1 MCMCDACHAF
11 LDSSSASP
19 WDILCM
25 FLLCPASPVQIDLFS
40 FLHILLLHGA
50 QFASAWCQ
58 HFICLPRIF
67 QYSIVHY
74 GKPTF
79 SDAFK
84 VQIVLKYNL
93 FLTRKEHYLNANFSK
108 RTEQI
113 YTKSNKG
120 TSLSKVLLSCLAWCD
135 SIQPFFSIL
144 RSKWPYG
151 S

>member
-1 MCMCDACHAF
+1 MYVFALSCFSCTDRSLLFFAHTAP
-11 LDSSSASP
+11 P
-19 WDILCM
+19 WCSVCFCLVPTLHLCTKN
-25 FLLCPASPVQIDLFS
+25 
-40 FLHILLLHGA
+40 
-50 QFASAWCQ
+50 
-58 HFICLPRIF
+58 F
-67 QYSIVHY
+67 QYIIVHY
-74 GKPTF
+74 GKLTF

-93 FLTRKEHYLNANFSK
+93 FLTRKKHYLNANFSK

-144 RSKWPYG
+144 RSK
-151 S
+151 